1 MKQVNSSDDISW
13 RRQSTK
19 SDALLTV
26 KNFDNILCRDPING
40 LKEIDELLGIK
51 SPSELK
57 VGKAEILA
65 SETLISDS
73 DKFALYEAI
82 KNITFVSESQKQKI
96 SKSIKPIYGLSI
108 WEKYVPIKSVGLY
121 SGWNSTLNF
130 IFLNASDS
138 RNYSWL

>member
-57 VGKAEILA
+57 VGEAEILA

-96 SKSIKPIYGLSI
+96 SKSIMAPMVSNSKTKDFQIELTNNDLKN
-108 WEKYVPIKSVGLY
+108 EKENLLKLRKYIEKNFEYV
-121 SGWNSTLNF
+121 
-130 IFLNASDS
+130 
-138 RNYSWL
+138 